1 MVHPDDLR
9 ASFVLRLKKALSL
22 AGIPDWGAGARLAK
36 IANVTPKASSKW
48 LNGETMP
55 GRSKMLAIA
64 AELRVRLEWL
74 EYGDGEMRDG
84 AEEAS
89 NVSPAEQPIR
99 LYRYPILSAVAAG
112 AFADAL
118 QPYEPGA
125 EPDNELTDYKAKGEA
140 FWLEVDGDSMTWTGS
155 PSIPAGHLILVDTG
169 IEPKPGQ
176 LVVAKLVSESA
187 ATFKK
192 LISDGGRL
200 FLKPLNPDPIYRTVE
215 VDANCRII
223 GVVKEA
229 KLKL

>member
-1 MVHPDDLR
+1 MKELGVTQERLAEQLGVTQGAVAHWLGGRREPDLDTIGRVLR
-9 ASFVLRLKKALSL
+9 ALDLPPLSVTGSVAGPAGTVFDL
-22 AGIPDWGAGARLAK
+22 ATSAI
-36 IANVTPKASSKW
+36 
-48 LNGETMP
+48 
-55 GRSKMLAIA
+55 IA
-64 AELRVRLEWL
+64 A
-74 EYGDGEMRDG
+74 
-84 AEEAS
+84 
-89 NVSPAEQPIR
+89 QPER
-99 LYRYPILSAVAAG
+99 LYRYPVLSAVAAG

-125 EPDNELTDYKAKGEA
+125 EPDAELTDYKAKGEA
-140 FWLEVDGDSMTWTGS
+140 FWLEVEGDSMTWTGS

>member
-1 MVHPDDLR
+1 MNNWNELAKARMKELGVTQERLAERLGVTQGAVAHWLSGRREPDLQTIGR
-9 ASFVLRLKKALSL
+9 VLKALDLPPLSVASALQHQGL
-22 AGIPDWGAGARLAK
+22 A
-36 IANVTPKASSKW
+36 
-48 LNGETMP
+48 
-55 GRSKMLAIA
+55 
-64 AELRVRLEWL
+64 
-74 EYGDGEMRDG
+74 
-84 AEEAS
+84 
-89 NVSPAEQPIR
+89 VSESRGNYVDPAER
-99 LYRYPILSAVAAG
+99 LYRYPVLSAVAAG
-112 AFADAL
+112 AFSDAL

-125 EPDNELTDYKAKGEA
+125 EPDKELTDYKAKGEA

>member
-1 MVHPDDLR
+1 MNNWNELAKARMKELGVTQERLAEKLGVTQGAVAHWLSGRREPDLQTIGR
-9 ASFVLRLKKALSL
+9 VLKALDLPPLSVASALQHQGL
-22 AGIPDWGAGARLAK
+22 AVADSRGNYVG
-36 IANVTPKASSKW
+36 
-48 LNGETMP
+48 
-55 GRSKMLAIA
+55 
-64 AELRVRLEWL
+64 
-74 EYGDGEMRDG
+74 
-84 AEEAS
+84 
-89 NVSPAEQPIR
+89 PAER
-99 LYRYPILSAVAAG
+99 LYRYPVLSAVAAG

-125 EPDNELTDYKAKGEA
+125 EPDAELTDYKAKGEA